1 MEYIIQLITAFTGS
15 VGFCLLFNVRRGK
28 LFLAGLGGV
37 IAWGVYLLAG
47 LWIDGDVPRFFL
59 ASLVLTLYAEI
70 MARTLK
76 APATVFLVSAS
87 IPLIP
92 GGSLYTTMRYAV
104 ESRWAEFSAQGT
116 DTLLLAAAIAGGM
129 MCMMAILHAVYKIL
143 IATEHMIRE

>member
-70 MARTLK
+70 MARLRKCPTISYLVVSYFPLVPGFTVYQSVDYGIRGESQLFLETMIRTFGISGCIALGTL
-76 APATVFLVSAS
+76 LVS
-87 IPLIP
+87 
-92 GGSLYTTMRYAV
+92 TAV
-104 ESRWAEFSAQGT
+104 RMYCTRKEKPH
-116 DTLLLAAAIAGGM
+116 L
-129 MCMMAILHAVYKIL
+129 
-143 IATEHMIRE
+143 

>member
-15 VGFCLLFNVRRGK
+15 VGFCLLFNVRRSK

-70 MARTLK
+70 MA
-76 APATVFLVSAS
+76 
-87 IPLIP
+87 
-92 GGSLYTTMRYAV
+92 
-104 ESRWAEFSAQGT
+104 
-116 DTLLLAAAIAGGM
+116 
-129 MCMMAILHAVYKIL
+129 
-143 IATEHMIRE
+143 